1 MRSSPNDLMS
11 LLDSSSSSK
20 KWANTLRSNAFR
32 LVAVSLSI
40 AGGLCFSAAARSQ
53 DDEPKTVPQR
63 APEKRPVPQA
73 KGVTKP
79 APQLLTFAQILRAN
93 FAKWDTNKD
102 GQLNRSEI
110 NLLVMMPYIR
120 GRVAAAVAVLHL
132 YLRER
137 PEQAAVTMDELV
149 PGGVRSNISNLDGA
163 FDTFYRRLSRTKR
176 EVFADNCV
184 PSIEHVS
191 QLFGDCFFLAAVG
204 SVIARDPKTVQQ
216 MIRPFPNGSTEVA
229 FPAGPKIRVR
239 RMSDTELALT
249 STAENQG
256 MWLNILEKAY
266 GQACISHRELRGP
279 KKQPDDLDIDVISR
293 GGDARRTI
301 ELFADHA
308 GTLITFRHDNE
319 EKIPPTD
326 AEMPAL
332 RRKIHEIM
340 KTRVENHALMI
351 GATAAGDM
359 PPGINAHH
367 DYSIVGYDA
376 QQRVV
381 HLWNPNGKSS
391 AAGSQLA
398 IDHGSFEMPLDD
410 FLKVFAALIYETD
423 VKGLRIGRPVA
434 PLGAGRPN

>member
-1 MRSSPNDLMS
+1 MAL
-11 LLDSSSSSK
+11 
-20 KWANTLRSNAFR
+20 
-32 LVAVSLSI
+32 SLSL
-40 AGGLCFSAAARSQ
+40 GVGLCCPTAARSQ
-53 DDEPKTVPQR
+53 DRLSTVP
-63 APEKRPVPQA
+63 PEKRAAQ
-73 KGVTKP
+73 TKQVKKP
-79 APQLLTFAQILRAN
+79 LLTFAQILRAN
-93 FAKWDTNKD
+93 FEKWDTNKD

-110 NLLVMMPYIR
+110 NLLVMRPDIR

-149 PGGVRSNISNLDGA
+149 PGGVRSTISNFDGP

-184 PSIEHVS
+184 PSIANVS
-191 QLFGDCFFLAAVG
+191 QLFADCFFLAAVG
-204 SVIARDPKTVQQ
+204 SAIARDPKVVQQ

-239 RMSDTELALT
+239 RLSDTELALT
-249 STAENQG
+249 SMAENQG

-266 GQACISHRELRGP
+266 GMVCMMHPELRGP
-279 KKQPDDLDIDVISR
+279 HRQSGDIDIDVIAR

-301 ELFADHA
+301 ELFAEHV
-308 GTLITFRHDNE
+308 GTLITFRHDE
-319 EKIPPTD
+319 EERIPPT
-326 AEMPAL
+326 EGELSEL
-332 RRKIHEIM
+332 RPRIHKIM
-340 KTRVENHALMI
+340 KTRIENHAIMI
-351 GATAAGDM
+351 GATAAGDL

-367 DYSIVGYDA
+367 DFSIVGYDA
-376 QQRVV
+376 DQRIV

-398 IDHGSFEMPLDD
+398 IKHGSFDMPLDD

-423 VKGLRIGRPVA
+423 VPRPELRHR
-434 PLGAGRPN
+434 PLGTALSK

>member
-1 MRSSPNDLMS
+1 MPSLPNDRYRRSKAALPE
-11 LLDSSSSSK
+11 K
-20 KWANTLRSNAFR
+20 KWAKTLRSNTYR
-32 LVAVSLSI
+32 LVTLSLTI
-40 AGGLCFSAAARSQ
+40 ALSFCCSAAARSQ
-53 DDEPKTVPQR
+53 DNEPSTVPQK
-63 APEKRPVPQA
+63 APEKHPAPQA
-73 KGVTKP
+73 KGVRKP
-79 APQLLTFAQILRAN
+79 APPPLTFAQILRAN
-93 FAKWDTNKD
+93 FEKWDTNKD

-110 NLLVMMPYIR
+110 NLLVMRPDIR

-163 FDTFYRRLSRTKR
+163 FDTFYRRLVRTKR

-184 PSIEHVS
+184 PSIENVS

-204 SVIARDPKTVQQ
+204 SAIARDPNVVKQ
-216 MIRPFPNGSTEVA
+216 MIHPFPNGSTEVA

-332 RRKIHEIM
+332 RRKIHEVM

-367 DYSIVGYDA
+367 DYSIVSYDA
-376 QQRVV
+376 QQRIV

-391 AAGSQLA
+391 APGSQLA

-410 FLKVFAALIYETD
+410 FLKVFAAVIYETD
-423 VKGLRIGRPVA
+423 VKGLRIGRPVR
-434 PLGAGRPN
+434 PLGTAPAK